1 MAITNT
7 NTDKRNNAV
16 PVVYTA
22 VTSEGVQVVPDR
34 NDSRTAILL
43 KNTDTTNPTTVNVA
57 PGTSPYKAE
66 NVLAISV
73 PASSEVVVS
82 LDSALYKDM
91 SFDGYLIKSSA
102 TKVSVACITLP

>member
-7 NTDKRNNAV
+7 NTNKRNNAV

-22 VTSEGVQVVPDR
+22 VTSEGVKIVPDR

-43 KNTDTTNPTTVNVA
+43 KNADTNPATVNVA

-66 NVLAISV
+66 NALAISV

-91 SFDGYLIKSSA
+91 SFDGYLIESSA

>member
-7 NTDKRNNAV
+7 NTNKRNNAV
-16 PVVYTA
+16 AVVYTA
-22 VTSEGVQVVPDR
+22 VTSNGVQVVSDR
-34 NDSRTAILL
+34 NDSRTVILL
-43 KNTDTTNPTTVNVA
+43 KNSDSAAAATVNVA
-57 PGTSPYKAE
+57 PGTSPCKAE
-66 NVLAISV
+66 NDLAISV

>member
-1 MAITNT
+1 MVITNT
-7 NTDKRNNAV
+7 NTNKRNNAV
-16 PVVYTA
+16 AVVYSA
-22 VTSEGVQVVPDR
+22 VNSDGVQVVSDR
-34 NDSRTAILL
+34 NDSRTVILL
-43 KNTDTTNPTTVNVA
+43 KNTDTSPATVNVA

-66 NVLAISV
+66 NDLAISV

>member
-7 NTDKRNNAV
+7 NTNKRNNAV

-22 VTSEGVQVVPDR
+22 VTSNGVQVVSDR
-34 NDSRTAILL
+34 NDSRTVILL
-43 KNTDTTNPTTVNVA
+43 KNTDSAAATVNVA

-66 NVLAISV
+66 NALAISV

-82 LDSALYKDM
+82 LDSALYKNM
-91 SFDGYLIKSSA
+91 AIDGYVLKTDG

>member
-7 NTDKRNNAV
+7 NTNKRNNAV
-16 PVVYTA
+16 PVAYTA
-22 VTSEGVQVVPDR
+22 VTSEGVQVVSDR
-34 NDSRTAILL
+34 NDSRTVILL
-43 KNTDTTNPTTVNVA
+43 KNTDTSPATVNVA

-66 NVLAISV
+66 NALAISV

>member
-1 MAITNT
+1 MAITITNT
-7 NTDKRNNAV
+7 NKRNNAV
-16 PVVYTA
+16 AVVYTA

-43 KNTDTTNPTTVNVA
+43 KNTDTSQATVKVA

-66 NVLAISV
+66 NDLEISV
-73 PASSEVVVS
+73 LASSEVVVS